1 MIDGEKE
8 DIAGHFGNMYSKVY
22 NSADD
27 EAQMEEVKDLVEK
40 AVNKASLVDV
50 EMVTPE
56 FVKKTAHK
64 LKSGKSDPSF
74 SFSSDCFRN
83 GSENVYVCLSE
94 LFQGFLIHG
103 HVTLG
108 LLVSTLILLV
118 KDPLSSINSSKN

>member
-27 EAQMEEVKDLVEK
+27 EAQMEEVKEQVEN

-56 FVKKTAHK
+56 DVKKNCT
-64 LKSGKSDPSF
+64 
-74 SFSSDCFRN
+74 
-83 GSENVYVCLSE
+83 
-94 LFQGFLIHG
+94 
-103 HVTLG
+103 
-108 LLVSTLILLV
+108 
-118 KDPLSSINSSKN
+118 